1 MKRSIG
7 GSIVNIG
14 SVLLRPHLVSERS
27 HHALSIMDKKEHLDE
42 FLQHFR

>member
-14 SVLLRPHLVSERS
+14 SVLLRSYLVSERS